1 MNDKIRVFPNGFL
14 FTAEED
20 IENLPSH
27 YEHSVI
33 QGKYHYYYDKDSR
46 MKVYNDDESFI
57 IIHGLFVHID
67 PESGDITEESPKL
80 LLSLFS
86 NNYEQFL
93 EKLDYLG
100 GRFVIIIGDRD
111 NVYVYPDAT
120 GSRTAYYSKDF
131 NSIASHSKLLKEVF
145 KIPNDPLSS
154 TTYDYRIFFDYSLFM
169 NVESLLPNFYLNLN
183 DGKKIRFFP
192 RENNRYRNTDE
203 ADKFKAI
210 EFLWKEQ
217 LKHFVNNNEK
227 LIFSLTGGAD
237 SRLSLAMAKDYM
249 EDIESFTYT
258 PYEDDIKPET
268 TKDELL
274 YLDKQIVNQ
283 ILDNY
288 KLNHEFM
295 YFRDDNISLNTFQ
308 NRIILTNTVRN
319 HGKGLLPHYLKHFKE
334 KDIIHIRANLLE
346 IGRAYYITH
355 RSTNSSNSI
364 RNHARHK
371 LLKGLKSSDAK
382 YKKIEGLINSSI
394 EKMGYN
400 EPLFDYHLLD
410 LYYWENRMGRWMPEV
425 LNETDVAFETFL
437 PFNMRAIIDAS
448 LSFSLKQRKTD
459 YLFNELI
466 NRNHPLLNFFGKNE
480 TQNLYEQTK
489 RNEED
494 HFNSFG
500 IYDSNSN
507 LIDVRDSINNLVY
520 LPKDY
525 IQKNYYAESKPYFY
539 NSDKGIVNLSVLNE
553 YFNPK
558 GTKILK
564 YSILLNNNVILSE
577 DLALWKEVNNI
588 SITGLTRDDEIKI
601 RITALKDIKSISWE
615 NASKT
620 YINNIVETPMK
631 NNIKFIVSSNSP
643 YSNY

>member
-1 MNDKIRVFPNGFL
+1 MSDKIRIFPNGFL
-14 FTAEED
+14 FTPEEN
-20 IENLPSH
+20 IKNLPSH
-27 YEHSVI
+27 YAHSVI
-33 QGKYHYYYDKDSR
+33 QEKYHYYYDKDSR
-46 MKVYNDDESFI
+46 MKVYTDDESFI

-67 PESGDITEESPKL
+67 PEKGDITQESPKL
-80 LLSLFS
+80 LLSMF
-86 NNYEQFL
+86 NNHYEQFL

-100 GRFVIIIGDRD
+100 GRFVIIVGNRN

-131 NSIASHSKLLKEVF
+131 KSIASHSKLLKEVF

-154 TTYDYRIFFDYSLFM
+154 TTYDYRTFFDYSLFM

-183 DGKKIRFFP
+183 DGEKSRFFP

-203 ADKFKAI
+203 NEKFRTV

-217 LKHFVNNNEK
+217 LKHFVNTDDK
-227 LIFSLTGGAD
+227 MIFSLTGGAD

-268 TKDELL
+268 AKDELL
-274 YLDKQIVNQ
+274 DLDKRIVNQ
-283 ILDNY
+283 ILDNF
-288 KLNHEFM
+288 KLNHEFL
-295 YFRDDNISLNTFQ
+295 YFRDDNISLDKLQ
-308 NRIILTNTVRN
+308 NRIILKNTVRN
-319 HGKGLLPHYLKHFKE
+319 HGKGLIPHYLKHFKE

-364 RNHARHK
+364 RNHARYK

-382 YKKIEGLINSSI
+382 YKKIEGLINNSI
-394 EKMGYN
+394 EEMGYN

-410 LYYWENRMGRWMPEV
+410 LYYWENRMGRWMSEV

-489 RNEED
+489 TNEED
-494 HFNSFG
+494 YFNSFS
-500 IYDSNSN
+500 IYNPNNN
-507 LIDVRDSINNLVY
+507 LIDTRDSINNLVY

-525 IQKNYYAESKPYFY
+525 MQRNYYAETEAYVYS
-539 NSDKGIVNLSVLNE
+539 NQNGTLSLSVLNE
-553 YFNPK
+553 YFNSK
-558 GTKILK
+558 GAKQLK
-564 YSILLNNNVILSE
+564 YSIVLNDDVILSE
-577 DLALWKEVNNI
+577 DLALWKQINNI
-588 SITGLTRDDEIKI
+588 SITGLTKGDEIKI
-601 RITALKDIKSISWE
+601 RVTALKDKTNISWE

-620 YINNIVETPMK
+620 YIESIVETPMR
-631 NNIKFIVSSNSP
+631 NNIKFMVSASSP